1 MRKRRHLAWLG
12 LAFLLITAVAG
23 RVSSQGVDPAQALAA
38 LQGKILSKGPNGE
51 EPAPASSVSLSAEE
65 IEKIRGLKAKA
76 AIVLH
81 YARNDWSEAQ
91 VAGLKSQFDKMG
103 IEVIAVTDAGFI
115 AERQVAN
122 IESVL
127 MLHPQ
132 IIVSIP
138 TDAVFTAAAYKNA
151 SQQGVKLVFMD
162 NIPQGFEAGKDYVS
176 VVSADNYGNGVAS
189 AHLMAMALQSKG
201 QIGLVYHA
209 ADFFVTR
216 QRYDAFKKTI
226 AENYPDI
233 RIVAEQGIREPDFYG
248 DADRAAYVMLT
259 ANQNLNGIWA
269 VWDVPAEGVIAAAR
283 TVGKEHLVI
292 TTIDLGLNVAIDM
305 AQPNGLVKGVGA
317 QRPYDQGVVEA
328 LLAGYGLL
336 GKPAPA
342 YVALP
347 ALPVT
352 RENLPD
358 AWKTVY
364 HTEAPGS
371 IESRLKS
378 SVAQP

>member
-127 MLHPQ
+127 MQHPQ

-138 TDAVFTAAAYKNA
+138 TDAVFTAAAYKKA

-347 ALPVT
+347 ALAVT

-364 HTEAPGS
+364 HAEAPGS

>member
-283 TVGKEHLVI
+283 TAGKEHLVI

-347 ALPVT
+347 ALAVT

-364 HTEAPGS
+364 HAEAPGS
-371 IESRLKS
+371 IESRLRS